1 MATNPIMNLLNVE
14 WPEKNLSNWN
24 VDYDLATTM
33 DVGYNVPILTDKIM
47 AHTHVRLNLGAATFT
62 NPTIAPLYAKYKQQI
77 TAWWA
82 PTALYVPKMRDGDK
96 WDADTDVKYPFV
108 CPDWTDITLSGA
120 DTYTGNGHEYIPTA
134 SLGHYLGL
142 YPARFT
148 TATWDTTGDVV
159 PDRDGIPLLMYY
171 DIFRNFIANQQEE
184 MFPIRTRAF
193 LPAFVNNAGQTTV
206 ARNAVDSYISR
217 SLIDEA
223 ITNCRNINRRQLEQ
237 SVNSIFADLF
247 GFDPLFARRSVFFLG
262 DDVTNE
268 SQITDPANF
277 IFAEDYN
284 YGLTRSPYAADYF
297 SSFVS
302 NENVELERT
311 KARVKVENDFFTMEQ
326 WKIASRMQNFIR
338 KTIFSNSDF
347 SEFIDVHFGVKPP
360 RNLDKPMFLGARV
373 EDIYFNDVISTAQTI
388 SQDSPDNTIDGNQNL
403 GSRAAFGRAKLQ
415 ASNDW
420 FVEFTSRE
428 PGYLMLICTL
438 IPEVSYFEG
447 LDPMFSTLQFS
458 EEYFP
463 EFDAIGWQD
472 KRKSTFNV
480 VPRQDPTGAIVI
492 NGPLV
497 KFDEWDTALAQEP
510 AWFEYMAKYNRLSG
524 QMTDPMYRHWTL
536 ARSFNHGYQ
545 AGDNVALNQLRA
557 YNVYIQPEMFNGI
570 FAVTQNVHNFQMYV
584 AFDYK
589 KRQPLSKQ
597 FLSF

>member
-1 MATNPIMNLLNVE
+1 MATNPIMNLLNFE

-108 CPDWTDITLSGA
+108 SANHLSHPTVSTSN
-120 DTYTGNGHEYIPTA
+120 DLRFTGNGFPYIPTA

-148 TATWDTTGDVV
+148 TFNWYDVTSNSMNALP

-171 DIFRNFIANQQEE
+171 DIFRNFIANQQEDT
-184 MFPIRTRAF
+184 FPVRTQAF
-193 LPAFVNNAGQTTV
+193 TP
-206 ARNAVDSYISR
+206 SYIINAAGDMSQPVAPIDQYVYR
-217 SLIDEA
+217 EALDQFFIDVRLANRNQSLEA
-223 ITNCRNINRRQLEQ
+223 
-237 SVNSIFADLF
+237 VNKIFSDLLD
-247 GFDPLFARRSVFFLG
+247 FDPLFATRRVFRTNW
-262 DDVTNE
+262 DVNDF
-268 SQITDPANF
+268 SSSSPADF
-277 IFAEDYN
+277 FFAEDYN

-311 KARVKVENDFFTMEQ
+311 KARVKVENDYFTMEQ
-326 WKIASRMQNFIR
+326 WKLASRMQNFIR

-388 SQDSPDNTIDGNQNL
+388 AQYSSDNTIDGNQNL

-447 LDPMFSTLQFS
+447 LDPMFSTLHFS

-472 KRKSTFNV
+472 KRKSTYNV
-480 VPRQDPTGAIVI
+480 VPNGDPTGALPAF
-492 NGPLV
+492 NND
-497 KFDEWDTALAQEP
+497 FDDWDTVIAQEP
-510 AWFEYMAKYNRLSG
+510 AWFEYMAKYNRISG
-524 QMTDPMYRHWTL
+524 QMTDPMYRNWTL
-536 ARSFNHGYQ
+536 ARTFNTYGVY
-545 AGDNVALNQLRA
+545 GTNQVLRDQ
-557 YNVYIQPEMFNGI
+557 YTYSVYILPEMYNGI
-570 FAVTQNVHNFQMYV
+570 FAVTQNVH
-584 AFDYK
+584 
-589 KRQPLSKQ
+589 LS
-597 FLSF
+597 LIHI

>member
-1 MATNPIMNLLNVE
+1 MATNPIMNLLNFE

-96 WDADTDVKYPFV
+96 WDADTDVKYPYV
-108 CPDWTDITLSGA
+108 SPDWEYTQPSAPYTITGLNA
-120 DTYTGNGHEYIPTA
+120 DYIPTA
-134 SLGHYLGL
+134 SLGQYLGL

-148 TATWDTTGDVV
+148 TATWDTTVDVV

-171 DIFRNFIANQQEE
+171 DIFRNFIANQQEDT
-184 MFPIRTRAF
+184 FPIRTRAF
-193 LPAFVNNAGQTTV
+193 SPAIVKNDGTTVV
-206 ARNAVDSYISR
+206 ARNAVDTYIGR
-217 SLIDEA
+217 SLVDEA
-223 ITNCRNINRRQLEQ
+223 INNCRNINRRQIDI
-237 SVNSIFADLF
+237 SVNSIFADIF
-247 GFDPLFARRSVFFLG
+247 GFDPLFSSRSLVFLG
-262 DDVTNE
+262 TD
-268 SQITDPANF
+268 STDPDQYLNADNWYF
-277 IFAEDYN
+277 QEDYN

-311 KARVKVENDFFTMEQ
+311 KARVKVENDYFTMEQ

-472 KRKSTFNV
+472 KRKSTYNAI
-480 VPRQDPTGAIVI
+480 PNQDPTGVVARS
-492 NGPLV
+492 NSLL
-497 KFDEWDTALAQEP
+497 KFDTYDVALAQEP
-510 AWFEYMAKYNRLSG
+510 PWFEYMAKYNRLSG
-524 QMTDPMYRHWTL
+524 QMTDTMYRHWTL
-536 ARSFNHGYQ
+536 ARSFNDTYQ

-557 YNVYIQPEMFNGI
+557 YSVYIQPEMYNGI